1 MDTRGADVIRQ
12 DLYEN
17 RPQEKPDAQ
26 TMSAVGQTVP
36 SVPTNVHNLSLR
48 IIGNSA
54 FNALVDERGSIV
66 WSCMPR
72 FDADPVFCSL
82 LRKNKDIG
90 FFDIELLNFARSEQE
105 YIKNTAILKTTLYD
119 KFGTREHPAQAPT
132 CSDRSC

>member
-1 MDTRGADVIRQ
+1 MESTAEGQ
-12 DLYEN
+12 S
-17 RPQEKPDAQ
+17 
-26 TMSAVGQTVP
+26 SAPTASKVGQTLPVA
-36 SVPTNVHNLSLR
+36 SVTTNVHDLNLR

-90 FFDIELLNFARSEQE
+90 FFDIELQHFARSEQE
-105 YIKNTAILKTTLYD
+105 YIRNTAILKTTLHD
-119 KFGTREHPAQAPT
+119 KFGASMPSLCPLV
-132 CSDRSC
+132 